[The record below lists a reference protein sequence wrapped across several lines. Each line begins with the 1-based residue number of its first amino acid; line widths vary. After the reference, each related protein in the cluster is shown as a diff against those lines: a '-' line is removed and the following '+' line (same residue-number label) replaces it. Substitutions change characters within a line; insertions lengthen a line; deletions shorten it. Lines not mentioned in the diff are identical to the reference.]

1 MTFKDL
7 ADLVFSFN
15 VYLTDVPFA
24 WFDCYRSPATDK
36 PNPVGTPCDYWA
48 KLAPS

>member
-15 VYLTDVPFA
+15 VYSMAVPFV
-24 WFDCYRSPATDK
+24 WVDYYRSPSLDK
-36 PNPVGTPCDYWA
+36 PTPKGTPCDYWA